1 MLVMWSILYED
12 LMLLNISSLKRVRL
26 SKISVNVFNYK
37 WRKDHLSERLDV
49 SHDKHTFNPS
59 FIMNS
64 LIDANVML

>member
-1 MLVMWSILYED
+1 
-12 LMLLNISSLKRVRL
+12 
-26 SKISVNVFNYK
+26 
-37 WRKDHLSERLDV
+37 LSERLDV